1 MHRSIREHCLDMKK
15 EIIMRR
21 ALPGDVEDFVSLIIL
36 SAPLFF
42 KKLYGNR
49 FKSILQYLFLHQH
62 NLFSFNHVYFAESG
76 GRKAGMILEY
86 DWRFK
91 KQEDLRTGLLLL
103 KYMEL
108 NFIKRLPLFL
118 KVRDV
123 TGWVNREEHYISNV
137 AVYPEY
143 RGMGIGTDLIAKVE
157 MKARKNGAKKVV
169 LDVEVENLKAIKL
182 YKKLGYAIVKES
194 SIRVPGELFY
204 FYRMYKKLK

>member
-1 MHRSIREHCLDMKK
+1 MRN

-21 ALPGDVEDFVSLIIL
+21 ALLGDVEDFISLIIL

-49 FKSILQYLFLHQH
+49 FKSILQYLFSQQY
-62 NLFSFNHVYFAESG
+62 NLFSFRHVYFAESG
-76 GRKAGMILEY
+76 GKRAGMILEY
-86 DWRFK
+86 DWRSK

-118 KVRDV
+118 KARDV

-143 RGMGIGTDLIAKVE
+143 RGMGIGTDLITKIE
-157 MKARKNGAKKVV
+157 IEARRNGAKKIA
-169 LDVEVENLKAIKL
+169 LD
-182 YKKLGYAIVKES
+182 
-194 SIRVPGELFY
+194 
-204 FYRMYKKLK
+204 

>member
-1 MHRSIREHCLDMKK
+1 MRK

-21 ALPGDVEDFVSLIIL
+21 ALPGDAEDFISLIIL

-49 FKSILQYLFLHQH
+49 FKSILRYLFSHQG
-62 NLFSFNHVYFAESG
+62 NLFSFRHVYFAESNG
-76 GRKAGMILEY
+76 KKAGMILGY

-118 KVRDV
+118 KARDV
-123 TGWVNREEHYISNV
+123 IGRVNREEHYISNI

-143 RGMGIGTDLIAKVE
+143 RGMGIGIDLIAEVE
-157 MKARKNGAKKVV
+157 MKARINGAKKVA
-169 LDVEVENLKAIKL
+169 LDVEAENLKAVNL
-182 YKKLGYAIVKES
+182 YKKLGYTIAKKS
-194 SIRVPGELFY
+194 SIRLHRELFS
-204 FYRMYKKLK
+204 FYRMCKKLK

>member
-1 MHRSIREHCLDMKK
+1 
-15 EIIMRR
+15 
-21 ALPGDVEDFVSLIIL
+21 
-36 SAPLFF
+36 
-42 KKLYGNR
+42 
-49 FKSILQYLFLHQH
+49 
-62 NLFSFNHVYFAESG
+62 
-76 GRKAGMILEY
+76 
-86 DWRFK
+86 
-91 KQEDLRTGLLLL
+91 
-103 KYMEL
+103 MEL